1 METLTSSL
9 ESAIQPS
16 LVHPALQSAL
26 QQAQKRMEL
35 QSGRKTSDGGGSIL
49 PTDLPDDPETPRR
62 TSMKI
67 GQSVGSGAE
76 LGGELIGSL
85 TDSITSGASQA
96 AAAADAAASAV
107 SGALPAPLRDAA
119 SATLHATAAAAAAAT
134 TAITKQMSHD
144 WTETEFNDF
153 KAQVAGTADTR
164 WLRLSRS
171 VLGKP
176 SSPHISSLER
186 LFQKSPMVANRIFD
200 LELSADRQ
208 NWRRE
213 ANGIADS
220 IHRAR
225 KYKAQGVRMKFVG
238 DLFMFITSLSGAIV
252 PVLIGLQGS
261 LGETEETIQRNDK
274 LLKYVA
280 ISLSIISTVIATFQT
295 VYAYRARGIAKRA
308 ISDEMKSLISDYFAL
323 TGDFGEQYK
332 QSGFTAHCHSGEAY
346 RTFRKKFNVLAK
358 QARDIDGA
366 DNDGFQEDGSSSRG
380 GRSYLHRGV

>member
-1 METLTSSL
+1 
-9 ESAIQPS
+9 
-16 LVHPALQSAL
+16 
-26 QQAQKRMEL
+26 MEL
-35 QSGRKTSDGGGSIL
+35 ESGRKTSDGGGGIL

-62 TSMKI
+62 TSMKL
-67 GQSVGSGAE
+67 GQSVGSGGD
-76 LGGELIGSL
+76 LGGELIGDL
-85 TDSITSGASQA
+85 TDSIAAGASQA
-96 AAAADAAASAV
+96 AAAAAAAASAV
-107 SGALPAPLRDAA
+107 SSAIPAPLRDAA
-119 SATLHATAAAAAAAT
+119 AAAAAAAT
-134 TAITKQMSHD
+134 SAVTKQMSHE

-176 SSPHISSLER
+176 TSPHISSLER
-186 LFQKSPMVANRIFD
+186 LFQQSPMVANRIFD
-200 LELSADRQ
+200 LELSTDRL

-225 KYKAQGVRMKFVG
+225 KYKAQGVRMKMVG

-280 ISLSIISTVIATFQT
+280 ISLSIVSTVIATFQT

-332 QSGFTAHCHSGEAY
+332 QGGFSANCHSGDAY

-366 DNDGFQEDGSSSRG
+366 DNEGFQEDSSHSSRG
-380 GRSYLHRGV
+380 RSYRRGV